1 MILSRFGGTT
11 WRREQ
16 ERGTAIKKD
25 REIERERDRE
35 REGEGESVRKG
46 KGWNH
51 SQRGMNVEC
60 ENQISTKFAQNHYY
74 YGRSLQTM
82 RSGFQILIL

>member
-1 MILSRFGGTT
+1 MDGLFRC
-11 WRREQ
+11 EEE
-16 ERGTAIKKD
+16 ERQRDK
-25 REIERERDRE
+25 EREREKGRVKGVE
-35 REGEGESVRKG
+35 PQPEGDEWEG
-46 KGWNH
+46 
-51 SQRGMNVEC
+51 

>member
-1 MILSRFGGTT
+1 MGRCERKRQKDKGG
-11 WRREQ
+11 
-16 ERGTAIKKD
+16 
-25 REIERERDRE
+25 ERESEKGRVKGVE
-35 REGEGESVRKG
+35 PQPEGDEWEG
-46 KGWNH
+46 
-51 SQRGMNVEC
+51 